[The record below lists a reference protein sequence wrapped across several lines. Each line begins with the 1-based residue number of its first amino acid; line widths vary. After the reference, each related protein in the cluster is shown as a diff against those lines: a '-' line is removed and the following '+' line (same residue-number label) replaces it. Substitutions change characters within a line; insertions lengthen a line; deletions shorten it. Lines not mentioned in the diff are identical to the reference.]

1 MSNLDSL
8 DKIVSL
14 AKARGFIFQS
24 SEIYGGLSAVYD
36 YGPLGVELKRN
47 IRNAWWKEMTQRHGN
62 IVGIDAAIFMHPKVW
77 EASGHVGGF
86 NDPMIDDK
94 QSKKRYRADMLIEQY
109 IMKLENKFIND
120 LYKHINEEN
129 KIKTDDYIIDISKPV
144 HSIQARVD
152 QFLQANKGS
161 ILKPDF
167 SDETETIFVSV
178 FDEIKSNIELRP
190 NSLFPHVSKF
200 EKDLSKII
208 KLYFNLLVAGG
219 TGRKITDDLYDII
232 IENEIKSPDS
242 GAFDWTE
249 VRQFNLM
256 FKTAFG
262 ATAGEDDIVYLRP
275 ETAQGIFV
283 NYKNVLD
290 TSRVSVPFGIAQ
302 TGKAF
307 RNEVVARQ
315 FVFRMREFEQMEMQY
330 FVEPGSDEE
339 AYNEWMKKRISWHKK
354 IGIREENLRFMP
366 HPADKLAHYA
376 RAAADVQY
384 KYPIGWQE
392 VEGVHNRS
400 DFDLTQHQEF
410 SGKKLDYFDQ
420 KNNKR
425 FVPYVIETSIG
436 LDRCTLMVLCDAYR
450 EEEVNG
456 EKRVVLK
463 MHPELAPIQVGVFPL
478 IKKPELKEIA
488 HKIADDLREDYSVQ
502 YDETGSIGK
511 RYRRLDEAG
520 TPFCITVDFDG
531 LEDDTVTIRHR
542 DDMSQERVPVDK
554 VGEVIRAGIKGWKA
568 G

>member
-36 YGPLGVELKRN
+36 YGPLGVELKNN
-47 IRNAWWKEMTQRHGN
+47 IRNTWWKSMTQHHDN

-77 EASGHVGGF
+77 EASGHIGGF

-109 IMKLENKFIND
+109 IAKLEKD
-120 LYKHINEEN
+120 GKEDKVKE
-129 KIKTDDYIIDISKPV
+129 
-144 HSIQARVD
+144 IQELLDTTGTRKS
-152 QFLQANKGS
+152 L
-161 ILKPDF
+161 
-167 SDETETIFVSV
+167 TE
-178 FDEIKSNIELRP
+178 
-190 NSLFPHVSKF
+190 
-200 EKDLSKII
+200 
-208 KLYFNLLVAGG
+208 
-219 TGRKITDDLYDII
+219 DLYDII
-232 IENEIKSPDS
+232 MENEIRSPDS

-256 FKTAFG
+256 FKTQFG
-262 ATAGEDDIVYLRP
+262 STSTEEDGVYLRP

-290 TSRVSVPFGIAQ
+290 TARVQVPFGIAQ

-330 FVEPGSDEE
+330 FVEPGTDGE
-339 AYNEWMKKRISWHKK
+339 AYDEWLQKRLDWHKS
-354 IGIREENLRFMP
+354 IGIREENLRTMP
-366 HPADKLAHYA
+366 HPDDKLAHYA
-376 RAAADVQY
+376 RAAADIQY

-392 VEGVHNRS
+392 VEGIHNRS

-410 SGKKLDYFDQ
+410 SGKKLEYYDQ
-420 KNNKR
+420 KNQKR
-425 FVPYVIETSIG
+425 YVPYVIETSVG
-436 LDRCTLMVLCDAYR
+436 LDRLTLMVLCDAYR
-450 EEEVNG
+450 EEEVDG
-456 EKRVVLK
+456 DSRTVLK
-463 MHPELAPIQVGVFPL
+463 LDPRLAPVQVGVFPL
-478 IKKPELKEIA
+478 IKKPELQDIA
-488 HKIADDLREDYSVQ
+488 HKIEKDLREDYSVQ
-502 YDETGSIGK
+502 YDESGSIGK

-520 TPFCITVDFDG
+520 TPFCITVDFDTI
-531 LEDDTVTIRHR
+531 EKDNQVTIRYR
-542 DDMSQERVPVDK
+542 DDMSQVRIPIEK
-554 VGEVIRAGIKGWKA
+554 VGDVIRDGIKDWKV

>member
-36 YGPLGVELKRN
+36 YGPLGVELKNN
-47 IRNAWWKEMTQRHGN
+47 IRNTWWKEMTQRHDN
-62 IVGIDAAIFMHPKVW
+62 IVGVDAAIFMHPKVW

-109 IMKLENKFIND
+109 IAKLEKD
-120 LYKHINEEN
+120 GKQDEAD
-129 KIKTDDYIIDISKPV
+129 KIQEQLDTTGTRKS
-144 HSIQARVD
+144 
-152 QFLQANKGS
+152 L
-161 ILKPDF
+161 
-167 SDETETIFVSV
+167 TE
-178 FDEIKSNIELRP
+178 
-190 NSLFPHVSKF
+190 
-200 EKDLSKII
+200 
-208 KLYFNLLVAGG
+208 
-219 TGRKITDDLYDII
+219 DLYDII
-232 IENEIKSPDS
+232 MENEIRSPDS

-256 FKTAFG
+256 FKTQFG
-262 ATAGEDDIVYLRP
+262 STSTEEDGVYLRP

-290 TSRVSVPFGIAQ
+290 TARVQVPFGIAQ

-330 FVEPGSDEE
+330 FVEPGTDGDAYEE
-339 AYNEWMKKRISWHKK
+339 WLEKRLAWHKS
-354 IGIREENLRFMP
+354 IGIREENLRTAP
-366 HPADKLAHYA
+366 HPDDKLAHYA
-376 RAAADVQY
+376 RAAADIQY

-392 VEGVHNRS
+392 VEGIHNRS

-410 SGKKLDYFDQ
+410 SGKKLEYYDQ
-420 KNNKR
+420 KNQKR
-425 FVPYVIETSIG
+425 YMPYVIETSVG
-436 LDRCTLMVLCDAYR
+436 LDRLTLMVLCDAYR
-450 EEEVNG
+450 EEEVDG
-456 EKRVVLK
+456 DSRTVLK
-463 MHPELAPIQVGVFPL
+463 LDPRLAPIQVGIFPL
-478 IKKPELKEIA
+478 IKKPELQEIA
-488 HKIADDLREDYSVQ
+488 HKIEKELREDFSVQ
-502 YDETGSIGK
+502 YDESGSIGK

-520 TPFCITVDFDG
+520 TPFCITVDFETI
-531 LEDDTVTIRHR
+531 EDDNKVTIRYR
-542 DDMSQERVPVDK
+542 DDMSQVRIPIDK
-554 VGEVIRAGIKGWKA
+554 VGEVVREGIKDWKV